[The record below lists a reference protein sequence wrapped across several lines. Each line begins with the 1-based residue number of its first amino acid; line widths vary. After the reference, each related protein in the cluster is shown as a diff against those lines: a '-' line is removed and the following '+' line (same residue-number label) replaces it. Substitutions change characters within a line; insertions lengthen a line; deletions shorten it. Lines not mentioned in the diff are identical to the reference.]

1 MLTQAGVVDGGILD
15 SLHARF
21 AAMDE
26 DGSGCL
32 TAADLKVEP
41 LGLKPSC
48 GASDVA
54 RKAFEWQRACCAA
67 LGQPS
72 PRRPSASPA
81 AGKSPGGSLLG
92 RQLFGAAAGAAK
104 PPRRAA
110 TLSGPGLEPDQVGVR
125 SPQAPAPAAA
135 AAATS
140 PRSTDRFV
148 VVEAQAA
155 KQRAAHDG
163 DGDETAG
170 EAFVQALE
178 VAVLAVDV
186 EESGSQVA
194 SRSASQPGSRRHS
207 RPGSRK
213 PSPNG
218 LTASSRRVSEAA
230 SSSRASYTP
239 RGSKTPPKA
248 RYRTPPKARATPP
261 AIDADALAAA
271 ASAGPLV

>member
-1 MLTQAGVVDGGILD
+1 
-15 SLHARF
+15 
-21 AAMDE
+21 MDE

-92 RQLFGAAAGAAK
+92 RQSFGAAAGAAK

-110 TLSGPGLEPDQVGVR
+110 TLSGPDVDALLAAAALDGFGPGLEPDQVGVR